1 MKEHASTALST
12 IRHRVSG
19 LKPTDDTNINS
30 IHDLREMLDEIQETI
45 DNCEQ
50 DHEGLRDVNE
60 MRKKAEDDIKK
71 ADTADA
77 FAASNKD
84 ESSNGTT
91 TIIMNK
97 L

>member
-1 MKEHASTALST
+1 
-12 IRHRVSG
+12 
-19 LKPTDDTNINS
+19 
-30 IHDLREMLDEIQETI
+30 MLDEIQETI